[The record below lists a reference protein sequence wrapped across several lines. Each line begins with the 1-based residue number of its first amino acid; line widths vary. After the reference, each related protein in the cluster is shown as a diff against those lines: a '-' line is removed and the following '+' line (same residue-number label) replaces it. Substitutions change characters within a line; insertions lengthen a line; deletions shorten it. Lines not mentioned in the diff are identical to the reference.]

1 MMTTEQYLA
10 LSALSYSELSELKGL
25 SLDEIIKRADRN
37 SNIIKNYKSSQGS
50 VNPQFTALK
59 EISSYKLISVSTH
72 EEALYLD
79 LHGSIPRICDSGFY
93 AAAFQ
98 SPSGDIIFA
107 FRGTN
112 DTTDWYTDA
121 GIGFGAS
128 PGDIPQFEC
137 AVKFVARVL
146 REHGPIYYEDPK
158 DCLRDIGKSNFGK
171 KVTFTGHSLGGGLA
185 QYMTYLSSDLSSG
198 ISGAKSITFNAVGI
212 GSSLRVSKEEA
223 AKYNVTDHVNSL
235 DWVGMYGI
243 QLGHTVRHIDSSD
256 PDYSKVNF
264 NALGK
269 MLAVR
274 LRFNKG
280 NINALDYKRQINN
293 ITKTITNGS
302 DGYTVVDTMAIYIG
316 YDKVGGSYGSGLF
329 NTSMHGLDR
338 FLRDDPSKP
347 GLQYKMAET
356 VAGQELSVSNL
367 RDLFN
372 LINAFQVIERAK
384 IDKNYTTDV
393 INKPPLPTTI
403 SQDGVTYYNNLV
415 VLPDGSTSNRPYS
428 HDVAACANLPE
439 YTATFFA
446 SGFICLY
453 AVPRDVCSLYADG
466 KKVERLYWR
475 LLRRKNAIGGG
486 PGRKPGD
493 IHKRRKSFLNPVEPG
508 CDEAF

>member
-1 MMTTEQYLA
+1 MITTEQYLA
-10 LSALSYSELSELKGL
+10 LSALSYSDLSDLKGL
-25 SLDEIIKRADRN
+25 SLGEILKRADKN
-37 SNIIKNYKSSQGS
+37 SNIIKDYKNDQGG
-50 VNPQFTALK
+50 VNPQFLAIK
-59 EISSYKLISVSTH
+59 EIGSYKLISVSTSK
-72 EEALYLD
+72 EALYLD
-79 LHGSIPRICDSGFY
+79 YNYMTNEFITRDSGFY
-93 AAAFQ
+93 AAVFQ

-112 DTTDWYTDA
+112 DTTDWSTDA
-121 GIGFGAS
+121 GIGFGY
-128 PGDIPQFEC
+128 PPKDVPQFGC

-146 REHGPIYYEDPK
+146 REHGPICYEDPK
-158 DCLRDIGKSNFGK
+158 DCLKDIGKSNFGK
-171 KVTFTGHSLGGGLA
+171 KVAFTGHSLGGGLA

-243 QLGHTVRHIDSSD
+243 QLGRTIRHIDCSD

-329 NTSMHGLDR
+329 NTSMNGLDR

-372 LINAFQVIERAK
+372 LI
-384 IDKNYTTDV
+384 
-393 INKPPLPTTI
+393 
-403 SQDGVTYYNNLV
+403 
-415 VLPDGSTSNRPYS
+415 
-428 HDVAACANLPE
+428 
-439 YTATFFA
+439 
-446 SGFICLY
+446 
-453 AVPRDVCSLYADG
+453 
-466 KKVERLYWR
+466 
-475 LLRRKNAIGGG
+475 
-486 PGRKPGD
+486 
-493 IHKRRKSFLNPVEPG
+493 
-508 CDEAF
+508 